1 MVISTFRP
9 EYGSDLHW
17 LLGWGERLKLHLQSQ
32 EPSDCS
38 NLTFRPDSHALTAMS
53 NFSVK
58 YAYNIETIDRF
69 LKQTEQMYWAFLK
82 QHDDETVFGLATA
95 MTELQTRIFDAVNA
109 IRVDQES
116 IDEIASPIPV
126 KTNKDIHSKQR
137 WEALAMI
144 LVQAEP
150 GRSDASIAREIRKHK
165 STLSRSK
172 LYQRAAGLARGAR
185 ESRPRGYI
193 KIDPNTGLNGIEAHG
208 DE

>member
-69 LKQTEQMYWAFLK
+69 LKQTNRWLALNLVLLDKTGAEN
-82 QHDDETVFGLATA
+82 HDVFFKFVVL
-95 MTELQTRIFDAVNA
+95 
-109 IRVDQES
+109 S
-116 IDEIASPIPV
+116 
-126 KTNKDIHSKQR
+126 NKSF
-137 WEALAMI
+137 
-144 LVQAEP
+144 
-150 GRSDASIAREIRKHK
+150 
-165 STLSRSK
+165 
-172 LYQRAAGLARGAR
+172 RG
-185 ESRPRGYI
+185 
-193 KIDPNTGLNGIEAHG
+193 
-208 DE
+208 